1 MPLMSE
7 HLRNTRLAKVKP
19 LVEGDVLDLGCG
31 SALAKTRFGSQ
42 IRHYVGVDRDEGH
55 VKDLAERFPDA
66 KFYARDLDADSL
78 DFGAKFDTVLMLALI
93 EHVFNQKQLL
103 GEVVKSLKTGGRIVI
118 TTPTVFGNDVV
129 HRIGSA
135 VGLFAKSAADDHI
148 VIFNRKRLEI
158 LANEFGLRL
167 AAYSKFELGC
177 NQLAV
182 MHL

>member
-1 MPLMSE
+1 MPLLSE
-7 HLRNTRLAKVKP
+7 HIRNIRLDKVKP
-19 LVEGDVLDLGCG
+19 LIQGDVLDLGCG
-31 SALAKTRFGSQ
+31 SALAKTRFAAQ
-42 IRHYVGVDRDEGH
+42 IRRYVGVERDKILVEGLTQ
-55 VKDLAERFPDA
+55 KFPDA
-66 KFYARDLDADSL
+66 EFHVRDLDIDPL
-78 DFGAKFDTVLMLALI
+78 NFGTSFDTVLMLALI

-103 GEVVKSLKTGGRIVI
+103 GEVVKSLKPGGKIII

-135 VGLFAKSAADDHI
+135 FGLFAKTAVDDHI
-148 VIFNRKRLEI
+148 VIFNRKRLDI

-182 MHL
+182 MH